1 MSLIEREIQISW
13 VIHAMKEI
21 IGLENLRKYIIEKY
35 YPDIKNK
42 TFIKTFDSFQQYE
55 IKPFNNKEK
64 EIIEYC
70 EKIIHLKNRVVFTAT
85 NIQENADDNE
95 THYQC
100 FILDNENKTLRVINP
115 SQDKTSDDGYGIY
128 KPEVAY
134 KTINPF
140 FKKRGYSVEFVE
152 LSNAAQMNENDVYCQ
167 TWSLYMLLVVL
178 INNNKKIKISKYEKK
193 RYNLILTFFKEL
205 LQDEYISSLLNE
217 TYYQIIDEERKCI
230 KDSGVNFNN
239 IKNINPTKILL
250 SMSTK
255 ELMEI

>member
-85 NIQENADDNE
+85 NIQD
-95 THYQC
+95 Y
-100 FILDNENKTLRVINP
+100 
-115 SQDKTSDDGYGIY
+115 SD
-128 KPEVAY
+128 
-134 KTINPF
+134 
-140 FKKRGYSVEFVE
+140 
-152 LSNAAQMNENDVYCQ
+152 
-167 TWSLYMLLVVL
+167 VL
-178 INNNKKIKISKYEKK
+178 ISSN
-193 RYNLILTFFKEL
+193 ILFNVPGSG
-205 LQDEYISSLLNE
+205 IAGLN
-217 TYYQIIDEERKCI
+217 TG
-230 KDSGVNFNN
+230 SGVNAKQIYIINN
-239 IKNINPTKILL
+239 ILDLDPYFLNAGFQVFL
-250 SMSTK
+250 SNQ
-255 ELMEI
+255 